1 LLPDEVLIKTIDAR
15 LNDWNQGDVV
25 LGAIIPFV
33 YLADYTRPITSGSQ
47 TAAADNSGSGENLG
61 TVTVDAPGIVVIT
74 QSCDLI
80 RSCTEQPFVKVAIL
94 QEVESDFLAEV
105 KKGRRPRYA
114 YIPAVADR
122 HLIANLDAIITVEK
136 SVIAAIE
143 PSDRI
148 RGCRTD
154 AEIRELAFALS
165 RNLDRFAFPDDFAAA
180 MKSIQGRILAKHGK
194 ITRDDRGKQTSEGI
208 FLTRLREVRVA
219 CAPSWLSSDPNLT
232 FYFIFNDRADIPP
245 DGDEIVE
252 TLLNRFKPT
261 GQFKNFS
268 FRLVALSEMSAQ
280 AYVSSEPLDLEYLT
294 HSWVTEG

>member
-1 LLPDEVLIKTIDAR
+1 LPPDEALIKTIDAR

-25 LGAIIPFV
+25 LGAVIPFV
-33 YLADYTRPITSGSQ
+33 YLADYTQPITSGSQ
-47 TAAADNSGSGENLG
+47 TAAAENSGSGENLG
-61 TVTVDAPGIVVIT
+61 TVAVDAPGIVIIT

-80 RSCTEQPFVKVAIL
+80 RSCREQPFVKVAIL

-122 HLIANLDAIITVEK
+122 HLLANLDAMITMEK
-136 SVIAAIE
+136 SVFAAINL
-143 PSDRI
+143 SDRI

-165 RNLDRFAFPDDFAAA
+165 RNLDRFAFPDDFTAA

-194 ITRDDRGKQTSEGI
+194 ITRDDKGKQTNEGS
-208 FLTRLREVRVA
+208 FLTRLREIRVA
-219 CAPSWLSSDPNLT
+219 CAPSWLASDPNLT
-232 FYFIFNDRADIPP
+232 FYFIFNSRDDIPS

-252 TLLNRFKPT
+252 TLLSRFKPT
-261 GQFKNFS
+261 GQFNTFS
-268 FRLVALSEMSAQ
+268 FRLVTLAEISAQ
-280 AYVSSEPLDLEYLT
+280 TYVSSEPLDLEYLT
-294 HSWVTEG
+294 HSLDE